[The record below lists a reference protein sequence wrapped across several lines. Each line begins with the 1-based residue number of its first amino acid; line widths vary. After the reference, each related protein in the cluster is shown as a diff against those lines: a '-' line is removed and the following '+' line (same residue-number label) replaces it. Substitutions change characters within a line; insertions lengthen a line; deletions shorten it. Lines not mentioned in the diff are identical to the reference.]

1 LPRVNASPL
10 ARRLASERGIDI
22 ATVTGSGRG
31 GRIMKEDVE
40 AAAEAANGAA
50 APGDPPAVAEDG
62 VARAKGDVEIVE
74 LARTQALIARRMA

>member
-1 LPRVNASPL
+1 
-10 ARRLASERGIDI
+10 
-22 ATVTGSGRG
+22 
-31 GRIMKEDVE
+31 MKEDVE